1 MSNDITIKDTGLLAT
16 VTQTELSD
24 LIKPLVNE
32 IHLFDTYVA
41 GTTYL
46 EDQSI
51 LDGIQIGDKLT
62 LVREENKF
70 DDNAIMIQ
78 TRDGRKLG
86 YVPEKDNLI
95 FSRLMDAGKLL
106 MAKISTHDLKGTF
119 HKIGIGIYLVDY

>member
-1 MSNDITIKDTGLLAT
+1 MSNELTIKDTDLLAT
-16 VTQTELSD
+16 VTQTDLSD

-51 LDGIQIGDKLT
+51 LDEIAIGDRLT
-62 LVREENKF
+62 LLREENKF
-70 DDNAIMIQ
+70 DDKAIVIQ
-78 TRDGRKLG
+78 TKDGRKLG
-86 YVPEKDNLI
+86 YIPEKDNLI

-106 MAKISTHDLKGTF
+106 MAKINTHDMKGTL

>member
-1 MSNDITIKDTGLLAT
+1 MSTELTIKDTDLLTT
-16 VTQTELSD
+16 VTQTDLSD

-32 IHLFDTYVA
+32 IHLFDTFVA

-46 EDQSI
+46 DDDSV
-51 LDGIQIGDKLT
+51 LDDIQIGDKLT

-70 DDNAIMIQ
+70 DDKAIVIH
-78 TRDGRKLG
+78 TTNGRKLG
-86 YVPEKDNLI
+86 YIPEKDNLI

-106 MAKISTHDLKGTF
+106 MAKVSTHDIKGTF

>member
-1 MSNDITIKDTGLLAT
+1 MSNELTIKDTDLLT
-16 VTQTELSD
+16 TITQTDLSD

-41 GTTYL
+41 GTSYL

-51 LDGIQIGDKLT
+51 LEEIRIDDRLT

-70 DDNAIMIQ
+70 DDKAILIQ
-78 TRDGRKLG
+78 AKDGRKLG

-106 MAKISTHDLKGTF
+106 MAKVSTHDLRGSF